1 MESNENKLPDR
12 RHPVHW
18 HYIDKLGR
26 PNIIYVTVC
35 SKDRKKIFA
44 NDIVHLNLVSA
55 WKLAG
60 DWLVGKYMIMP
71 DHIHFFCSPSSTN
84 ISHSLADWIK
94 YWKSLVSLKWHKAD
108 ERPLWQREFWD
119 RQLRK
124 GDSYSRKWEYV
135 NLNPLRHKLIDENG
149 VWPYQGELNVF
160 RW

>member
-1 MESNENKLPDR
+1 
-12 RHPVHW
+12 
-18 HYIDKLGR
+18 
-26 PNIIYVTVC
+26 
-35 SKDRKKIFA
+35 
-44 NDIVHLNLVSA
+44 
-55 WKLAG
+55 
-60 DWLVGKYMIMP
+60 
-71 DHIHFFCSPSSTN
+71 